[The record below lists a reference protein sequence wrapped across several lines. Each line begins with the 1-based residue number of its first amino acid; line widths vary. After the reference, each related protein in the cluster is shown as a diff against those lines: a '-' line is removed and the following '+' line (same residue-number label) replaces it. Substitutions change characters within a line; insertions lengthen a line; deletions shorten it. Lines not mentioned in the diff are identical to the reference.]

1 MAKLLERVLK
11 WLLPVLI
18 AVEIVLVWTGW
29 LDLGTAIGVTV
40 AIEVLLVV
48 VAGRQLF
55 VAVRR
60 YHRQRTA
67 GLDVWAALEDGLT
80 VLLPRPVAR
89 IVSLEP
95 RMIACL
101 LLWLFRRGRQGA
113 GQFSYHRRSWGG
125 ALLILVL
132 LTVPVEIFVV
142 ELLVPWAWLRWV
154 LLIAALYGVLWIGGL
169 IASLK
174 VLPHQ
179 LEAGGVRLRHGNLA
193 EVLIPYHEIADVEQ
207 QSLRAP
213 GPRPTQTHPTGDDG
227 ACGSGRPRIPR
238 RRAATSDMSG
248 PLPGPLLVGE
258 GVATGGPS
266 PPLYR
271 SAMERGPGG
280 EDQFPPAL
288 WHDGRA

>member
-1 MAKLLERVLK
+1 MRQRLERVLK

-18 AVEIVLVWTGW
+18 VVEIVLVWTGW

-40 AIEVLLVV
+40 AIEVLLVL

-55 VAVRR
+55 VTVRR
-60 YHRQRTA
+60 YRRQRTA
-67 GLDVWAALEDGLT
+67 GLDVWAALEEGLT
-80 VLLPRPVAR
+80 VLLPRPLAR
-89 IVSLEP
+89 VVSLEP

-101 LLWLFRRGRQGA
+101 LLWLFRRRRPGA

-154 LLIAALYGVLWIGGL
+154 LLIAALYGVLWFGGL

-174 VLPHQ
+174 VLPHR

-193 EVLIPYHEIADVEQ
+193 EVLIPYHEIARRGATI
-207 QSLRAP
+207 SPHARRARRSGD
-213 GPRPTQTHPTGDDG
+213 GPQRRQRL
-227 ACGSGRPRIPR
+227 SGRRRPYRRHTPAPR
-238 RRAATSDMSG
+238 RPPGDTACSD
-248 PLPGPLLVGE
+248 
-258 GVATGGPS
+258 
-266 PPLYR
+266 PPHR
-271 SAMERGPGG
+271 
-280 EDQFPPAL
+280 
-288 WHDGRA
+288 

>member
-1 MAKLLERVLK
+1 MAKPLERVLK

-18 AVEIVLVWTGW
+18 VVEIILVWTGW
-29 LDLGTAIGVTV
+29 LDLGTAIGVTL

-60 YHRQRTA
+60 YRRQRTA
-67 GLDVWAALEDGLT
+67 GLGVWAALEDGLT

-89 IVSLEP
+89 IASLEP

-101 LLWLFRRGRQGA
+101 LLWLFRRRRQGA

-154 LLIAALYGVLWIGGL
+154 LLIAALYGVLWFGGL

-174 VLPHQ
+174 VLPHR
-179 LEAGGVRLRHGNLA
+179 LEASGVRLRHGNLA

-207 QSLRAP
+207 QSLGAP
-213 GPRPTQTHPTGDDG
+213 GGRDGLVTDRNAGSAYLAVGGRTDVTLRLRAARSVYGLLRPTPPVTTVHVAADDP
-227 ACGSGRPRIPR
+227 AHLTEALRPR
-238 RRAATSDMSG
+238 T
-248 PLPGPLLVGE
+248 
-258 GVATGGPS
+258 
-266 PPLYR
+266 
-271 SAMERGPGG
+271 
-280 EDQFPPAL
+280 
-288 WHDGRA
+288 

>member
-29 LDLGTAIGVTV
+29 LDLGTAIGVTI

-60 YHRQRTA
+60 YRRQRTA

-95 RMIACL
+95 RMIVCL
-101 LLWLFRRGRQGA
+101 LLWLFRRGRREA
-113 GQFSYHRRSWGG
+113 GQFSYHRRSWGS
-125 ALLILVL
+125 ALLVLVL

-142 ELLVPWAWLRWV
+142 ELLVPWAWLRWA
-154 LLIAALYGVLWIGGL
+154 LLVAALYGVLWFGGL

-179 LEAGGVRLRHGNLA
+179 LEAGGVRLRHGNVA
-193 EVLIPYHEIADVEQ
+193 EVLIPYREIAGVEQ

-213 GPRPTQTHPTGDDG
+213 GGRDGLVTDRNAGSAYLAVGGRTDVTLRLRAARPVHGLLRPTPPVTTVHVAADDP
-227 ACGSGRPRIPR
+227 AHLTAALRPRI
-238 RRAATSDMSG
+238 
-248 PLPGPLLVGE
+248 
-258 GVATGGPS
+258 
-266 PPLYR
+266 
-271 SAMERGPGG
+271 
-280 EDQFPPAL
+280 
-288 WHDGRA
+288 